1 MPKDFS
7 SNTAKQSSRRKRI
20 GKIKIMK
27 IALSIVTI
35 FLLFISLNAQSKTIS
50 KDEYEKVIDF
60 AESKTNADYPVIF
73 KVITT
78 IIENSKTVS
87 TETEI
92 VENESEGR
100 SRQKTTVFE
109 NGKETNKYQINA
121 GFGSV
126 YCSDDGIKWEGPS
139 KYECGS
145 ANGGAIRIGSVSR
158 EPEISE
164 YSVATKT
171 VSGKKVKIYREY
183 LVFAPFAEGEKKTFR
198 EEISTIDSRGFFI
211 TVEGV
216 EGTLDPKTVA
226 LTRKQSWIT
235 KAKIKPV
242 IAPIK

>member
-1 MPKDFS
+1 
-7 SNTAKQSSRRKRI
+7 
-20 GKIKIMK
+20 MK

-35 FLLFISLNAQSKTIS
+35 FLLFISSNAQSKTIS
-50 KDEYEKVIDF
+50 KDEYEKVSQF
-60 AESKTNADYPVIF
+60 AVSETNADYPVIL
-73 KVITT
+73 KVVVNNIKNGKT
-78 IIENSKTVS
+78 IS
-87 TETEI
+87 TETSA
-92 VENESEGR
+92 VENEAQGR
-100 SRQKTTVFE
+100 SRKKTTVFE
-109 NGKETNKYQINA
+109 NGKKTNKYQINA

-158 EPEISE
+158 EPEITE

-171 VSGKKVKIYREY
+171 VNGKKVKIYREY
-183 LVFAPFAEGEKKTFR
+183 LVFAPFAEGERKTFR

-216 EGTLDPKTVA
+216 EGTLDPKTVT
-226 LTRKQSWIT
+226 LTSKQSWIT

-242 IAPIK
+242 VAPIK

>member
-1 MPKDFS
+1 
-7 SNTAKQSSRRKRI
+7 
-20 GKIKIMK
+20 MK

-35 FLLFISLNAQSKTIS
+35 FLLFIGSNAQSKTIS
-50 KDEYEKVIDF
+50 KDEYEKVSQF
-60 AESKTNADYPVIF
+60 AVSETNADYPVIL
-73 KVITT
+73 KVVVNNIKNGKT
-78 IIENSKTVS
+78 IS
-87 TETEI
+87 TETSA
-92 VENESEGR
+92 VENEAQGR
-100 SRQKTTVFE
+100 SRKKTTVFE
-109 NGKETNKYQINA
+109 NGKKTNKYQINA

-198 EEISTIDSRGFFI
+198 EEISTIDSHGFFR

-216 EGTLDPKTVA
+216 EGNLDPKTVT

-242 IAPIK
+242 VAPIK